1 MMQKSTR
8 TTPYFHTTRISAMM
22 PSHANLAFFR
32 WVLGI
37 AVRQEAGTILFCS
50 IPLYLFCEST
60 AFFIHHSLHTNLD
73 RDTIMP
79 VQDDIVDPV
88 ILKMLGNRVFA
99 TGLPREDREDILRS
113 SMDWFTNPP
122 PWTDPQHPE
131 FCLQAAW
138 NWLVE
143 QLPTT
148 GDASRDGLS
157 HESSDDASD
166 DESSDDASSDDDSSD
181 DDGSDA
187 GFTGSAGH
195 GKTTE
200 CLLFNDEHDPVERLL
215 REVSL
220 RLSKIHLI
228 QGIAG
233 ADTTAAADAGS
244 PKDDGSTGIADNTGT
259 AANTGFPY
267 DGSIFERLPAT
278 THVFNS
284 DDDFH
289 QLHLHLNELSDF
301 AIEEG
306 LARDTSHEAEVLRT
320 RVPGL
325 PLFGDL
331 LTWRGFYN
339 VECQSLQAKVTLFE
353 RIALRILELESW
365 IQRHASV
372 GHKDPL
378 GIPLFSRPDDAR
390 LQLLRDAGF
399 LFLPLLVMA
408 YQGSS
413 TRVGRVNPHIN
424 TGTSTAAN
432 ASISDRIADLRFLLG
447 DNTKLDQ
454 LNLHMERVTSWAI
467 EAGFA
472 TDTSSAVERLR
483 NNAAGFSMF
492 GDFADWENR
501 GNDEWKPW
509 YAFVQL
515 FERLAVHI
523 LELENYINPHTAI
536 EIQHINFRLQNA
548 YISPTDADRIHSLHR
563 SGFRYIPIF
572 ILFCQGAGTRAG
584 QQNANAG
591 PSDTELPRHEDHMAN
606 IADALL
612 GRGTQPFLDDVVM
625 QRAHDAGW

>member
-1 MMQKSTR
+1 
-8 TTPYFHTTRISAMM
+8 
-22 PSHANLAFFR
+22 
-32 WVLGI
+32 
-37 AVRQEAGTILFCS
+37 
-50 IPLYLFCEST
+50 
-60 AFFIHHSLHTNLD
+60 
-73 RDTIMP
+73 MP
-79 VQDDIVDPV
+79 VQGEIVHPV

-113 SMDWFTNPP
+113 SMAWFTNPP
-122 PWTDPQHPE
+122 LWADPQHPE

-148 GDASRDGLS
+148 GDASQDGLS
-157 HESSDDASD
+157 PD
-166 DESSDDASSDDDSSD
+166 SSDDDSSD
-181 DDGSDA
+181 DDSSEDDSSDDDGSGA
-187 GFTGSAGH
+187 GFTGSVGREE
-195 GKTTE
+195 TTKR
-200 CLLFNDEHDPVERLL
+200 LLVNDKHDPVACLL

-220 RLSKIHLI
+220 RLEKIHLI
-228 QGIAG
+228 EGTAG
-233 ADTTAAADAGS
+233 ADTTAAADAS
-244 PKDDGSTGIADNTGT
+244 PPKDDGSIGIADHTST
-259 AANTGFPY
+259 AANTEFPY
-267 DGSIFERLPAT
+267 DGSIFERRQVT

-301 AIEEG
+301 AMEEG

-325 PLFGDL
+325 PLFGDI
-331 LTWRGFYN
+331 LTWKGFYN
-339 VECQSLQAKVTLFE
+339 VACRSLQAKVTMFE

-365 IQRHASV
+365 IQRHISA

-378 GIPLFSRPDDAR
+378 GMLLFSRPDDAR

-472 TDTSSAVERLR
+472 TDTNSAVECLR

-536 EIQHINFRLQNA
+536 EIQQINFRLQNA
-548 YISPTDADRIHSLHR
+548 YVSPTDVDHIHTLQR

-584 QQNANAG
+584 RENANAG